1 MHTHTPG
8 DGGRRCDVMIW
19 WCYPT
24 YTTHTHINN
33 CERRSL
39 SWGSLLYYQCVI
51 TVITFRSLYSG
62 WELKPFITLKW
73 VQFWYVIKS
82 IKTEDPDSQVHIW
95 VSIETNFCV
104 ILSLCVSSPQI
115 SIWIFSNKFYRTSLH
130 CYMCK
135 KVLRKVPTQVFLQ
148 LACQV

>member
-1 MHTHTPG
+1 MAGGDVTSWSDDVIQHTQHTHT
-8 DGGRRCDVMIW
+8 
-19 WCYPT
+19 
-24 YTTHTHINN
+24 
-33 CERRSL
+33 L
-39 SWGSLLYYQCVI
+39 I
-51 TVITFRSLYSG
+51 TVRGGHWVEDLCFITNVLSVIMFRSLYSG
-62 WELKPFITLKW
+62 WEIKPFITLKW